1 MERPTLRFL
10 VADVD
15 ALYEEFQ
22 GRGVFHEITAVRDTP
37 WRTREFAFFDLN
49 QNGLTF
55 YQDSEPAQP

>member
-15 ALYEEFQ
+15 ALNEEFQ
-22 GRGVFHEITAVRDTP
+22 GRGVFHETTAVRDTP

-55 YQDSEPAQP
+55 YRDSEPAQP